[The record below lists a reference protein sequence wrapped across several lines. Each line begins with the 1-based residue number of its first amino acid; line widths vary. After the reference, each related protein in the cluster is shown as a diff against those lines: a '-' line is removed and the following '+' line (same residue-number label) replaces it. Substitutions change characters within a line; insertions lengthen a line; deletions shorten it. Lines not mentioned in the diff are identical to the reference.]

1 MKKFDFKTRIQWK
14 WYTAAFFGIALALL
28 AVPNFNDALGIT
40 NEDDTLITV
49 MNKISYGDSV
59 KVMLNGD
66 TVALAKSE
74 EAGKAAFNEARLT
87 YNKDGIRIL
96 DVDVDFE
103 KIDVNRD
110 KKVLKGKH
118 VQGKKKLSDTILKSF
133 DDYANKKKELA
144 YTMRIDDYTV
154 TVDSMESL
162 VSALEK
168 AQGKYD
174 VDDSFKVGFN
184 PPASRNVTM
193 YEVGITEKAPE
204 KVKEEATSEEKAS
217 EESNSED
224 ESSTESISEEGST
237 EETKKKDKKKKKDEE
252 VLAQAENDG
261 VKFIG
266 FSEKI
271 QVMETYV
278 NKDLIKSKKETY
290 GELTAENQEPSIYVV
305 EPGDCLSIIAEKNN
319 MTVEDIKALNPT
331 IESDDDI
338 YYDDR
343 LNITVPKAAV
353 QILVEKQVTYKED
366 YYEDVV
372 YENDS
377 SMYIGET
384 EVVQEGTPGKHVVTD
399 LVTYT
404 DDIESKREQLEE
416 TVEVAAVAQIV
427 KRGTKSK
434 PTYMYPV
441 TNWYVTSSYGT
452 RWGRLHA
459 GIDVGIPTGTTVRA
473 SRGGRIINAGWLG
486 GYGNCVM
493 IDHGDGVVTVYGHLS
508 EFSCTVGDYVNQGQQ
523 IALSGNTG
531 RSTGPHLHF
540 EMRVNGS
547 SVDPAPYL
555 SN

>member
-1 MKKFDFKTRIQWK
+1 MKKFEFKTRMQWR
-14 WYTAAFFGIALALL
+14 WYTAAFFGIAVAMLAAPKLD
-28 AVPNFNDALGIT
+28 DALGIT
-40 NEDDTLITV
+40 NEKDTLITV

-59 KVMLNGD
+59 KVMMNGD
-66 TVALAKSE
+66 VVALAKNE
-74 EAGKAAFNEARLT
+74 NVGKAAFNEARLT
-87 YNKDGIRIL
+87 YNKDGIQIL

-103 KIDVNRD
+103 KVDVNKD
-110 KKVLKGKH
+110 MKAVKGKH
-118 VQGKKKLSDTILKSF
+118 VQGKKKLSETILKSF

-154 TVDSMESL
+154 TVDSMEHL
-162 VSALEK
+162 ISALEE
-168 AQGKYD
+168 AQSKYD
-174 VDDSFKVGFN
+174 VDDSFKVGLN

-193 YEVGITEKAPE
+193 YEVGVTRKASE
-204 KVKEEATSEEKAS
+204 KVKEESASTEAISEELTSEEG
-217 EESNSED
+217 NSEA
-224 ESSTESISEEGST
+224 TT
-237 EETKKKDKKKKKDEE
+237 EEIKKKDKKKKKKKDEE

-266 FSEKI
+266 FSENI

-278 NKDLIKSKKETY
+278 SKDLIKSKKETY

-372 YENDS
+372 YEDDS

-384 EVVQEGTPGKHVVTD
+384 EVVQEGTPGKHIVTD
-399 LVTYT
+399 MITYT

-416 TVEVAAVAQIV
+416 TVEVAAVAQII

-441 TNWYVTSSYGT
+441 TNWYVTSSFGT

-508 EFSCTVGDYVNQGQQ
+508 EFSCTVGDYVDQGQQ